1 MILEVPTDEGDGPPL
16 VLLHGW
22 PQHAGMWKQI
32 VPTLSRR
39 FRCIAMDMRGLGT
52 SPAPPDG
59 YEKATLA
66 QDVLDTL
73 DDLGVDQARFLG
85 HDWGAVVTS
94 IVATD
99 HPERMVKGLMLSVP
113 APWDRSLDPRRLA
126 GLAHMPIMASPLGP
140 SVGPQVAKAILR
152 GSGIPEAEAE
162 DYVAPLREP
171 ARRRACSQYYR
182 TFLLKE
188 LVTGIRS
195 AGGRPEV
202 PIRVV
207 GGDRDPVCRW
217 GEMDD
222 VVRGAGHF
230 LADTHP
236 DSVIGH
242 AQTFL

>member
-1 MILEVPTDEGDGPPL
+1 MILDVRTDEGDGPPL
-16 VLLHGW
+16 VLIHGW
-22 PQHAGMWKQI
+22 PQHGGMWKQV

-39 FRCIAMDMRGLGT
+39 FRCIAVDLRGLGA

-59 YEKATLA
+59 YDKPTLA

-73 DDLGVDQARFLG
+73 DDLGIEKARFLG
-85 HDWGAVVTS
+85 HDWGAVCTAIIAS
-94 IVATD
+94 D

-113 APWDRSLDPRRLA
+113 APWDTSLDPRRLL

-140 SVGPQVAKAILR
+140 VVGPQVAKAILR
-152 GSGIPEAEAE
+152 GSGVPEADAE

-171 ARRRACSQYYR
+171 ARRRAAAQYYR
-182 TFLLKE
+182 TFLLRE
-188 LVTGIRS
+188 L
-195 AGGRPEV
+195 AGALRDRPPRPSV
-202 PIRVV
+202 PVKLV

-222 VVRGAGHF
+222 IVRGAGHF
-230 LADTHP
+230 IADTHP